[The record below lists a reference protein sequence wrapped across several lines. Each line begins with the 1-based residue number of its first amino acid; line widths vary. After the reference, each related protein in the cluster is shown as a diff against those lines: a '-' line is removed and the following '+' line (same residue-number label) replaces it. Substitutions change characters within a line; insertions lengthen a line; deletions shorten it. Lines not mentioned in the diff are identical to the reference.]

1 MRRCPGTCDSW
12 VDLKALIRKLG
23 NIHPDHQRIFKGAFR
38 VAVFLIL
45 GKAAGAIKE
54 MAVAYRYGVS
64 DAVDAYQFTMTMAN
78 WLPVTIVGVLSVV
91 LIPVLVKLRREG
103 GAERDRFVSELQGW
117 TLAGGLLL
125 GLLTWFA
132 WPFLLR
138 TLGQGL
144 SPEVAAMTGDLL
156 WAFAPVSAILLV
168 AGISAARL
176 RSHERHVNTLL
187 DSVPAI
193 TTLGWV
199 MLATF
204 TPDQVGP
211 LLWGTLVGYVIQMV
225 WLAWLAARA
234 DQGFWGAPLL
244 TLRSPHWPELMS
256 AAGVMLIGQVAM
268 SFVNPLD
275 QYAAA
280 NLGANAN
287 ATLGYASRL
296 LSLVL
301 GIGAV
306 SVGRAALPVLADVQ
320 HRGDAVRARAMAL
333 KWSFVM
339 VGAGA
344 AAVVVGWFLAPWGVK
359 LLFERGA
366 FTADNTQAVADV
378 LRWGL
383 LQLPFYFGVLILVQL
398 LASQNRYRIM
408 AAIAVANFLLKAGMN
423 LVLAPR
429 MGTQGIMLATSL
441 MYLLSYV
448 CYVAVALRR
457 VEAPAPQ
464 PDKEQS

>member
-1 MRRCPGTCDSW
+1 M
-12 VDLKALIRKLG
+12 KALIRKLG

-38 VAVFLIL
+38 VAVFLLL

-64 DAVDAYQFTMTMAN
+64 DAVDAYQFTMTMAT

-91 LIPVLVKLRREG
+91 LIPVLVRLRRAED
-103 GAERDRFVSELQGW
+103 AERDQFIKELQGW
-117 TLAGGLLL
+117 VAAAGIALAIA
-125 GLLTWFA
+125 TWFA
-132 WPFLLR
+132 WPYVVDLL
-138 TLGQGL
+138 GKGL
-144 SPEVAAMTGDLL
+144 PDRVRGMTGDLL
-156 WAFAPVSAILLV
+156 VAFAPVSALLLI

-176 RSHERHVNTLL
+176 RAHERHVNTLL
-187 DSVPAI
+187 DSVPAVA
-193 TTLGWV
+193 TLAWV
-199 MLATF
+199 MLAVSA
-204 TPDQVGP
+204 DGVGP
-211 LLWGTLVGYVIQMV
+211 LLWGTLVGYAIQTV

-234 DQGFWGAPLL
+234 DGGFWGAPRL
-244 TLRSPHWPELMS
+244 TLRSPHWPELMG

-268 SFVNPLD
+268 SFVGPLD

-296 LSLVL
+296 LSLLL

-320 HRGDAVRARAMAL
+320 ARGDTGRARGMAL
-333 KWSFVM
+333 KWSVLM

-344 AAVVVGWFLAPWGVK
+344 VAVAIGWVLAPWGVSV
-359 LLFERGA
+359 LFQRGA
-366 FTADNTQAVADV
+366 FTAENTEAVAHV

-408 AAIAVANFLLKAGMN
+408 AAIAVANFALKAILN
-423 LVLAPR
+423 IVLAPK
-429 MGTQGIMLATSL
+429 MGAAGIMLATSL
-441 MYLLSYV
+441 MYVLSFA
-448 CYVAVALRR
+448 CYLVVAMRK
-457 VEAPAPQ
+457 VEP
-464 PDKEQS
+464 KEAD

>member
-1 MRRCPGTCDSW
+1 M
-12 VDLKALIRKLG
+12 KALIRKLG
-23 NIHPDHQRIFKGAFR
+23 SIHPDHQRIFKGAFR
-38 VAVFLIL
+38 VAVFLLL

-64 DAVDAYQFTMTMAN
+64 DAVDAYQFTMTMAT

-91 LIPVLVKLRREG
+91 LIPVLVRLRRAEA
-103 GAERDRFVSELQGW
+103 AEREQFIRELQGW
-117 TLAGGLLL
+117 VAAVGVALA
-125 GLLTWFA
+125 LLTWFA
-132 WPFLLR
+132 WPQVLGA
-138 TLGQGL
+138 LGQGL
-144 SPEVAAMTGDLL
+144 SARVGEMTGELL
-156 WAFAPVSAILLV
+156 LAFAPVSALLLV

-187 DSVPAI
+187 DSVPAVA
-193 TTLGWV
+193 TLAWV
-199 MLATF
+199 MLAASAES
-204 TPDQVGP
+204 VGP
-211 LLWGTLVGYVIQMV
+211 LLWGTLVGYAIQTA

-234 DQGFWGAPLL
+234 DGGFWGAPTL
-244 TLRSPHWPELMS
+244 TLRSPHWPELMG

-268 SFVNPLD
+268 SFVGPLD

-296 LSLVL
+296 LSLLL

-320 HRGDAVRARAMAL
+320 ARGDTARARAMAL
-333 KWSFVM
+333 KWSVLM
-339 VGAGA
+339 VAAGAGA
-344 AAVVVGWFLAPWGVK
+344 VAVGWLLAPWGVSV
-359 LLFERGA
+359 LFQRGA
-366 FTADNTQAVADV
+366 FTAENTAAVAHV

-408 AAIAVANFLLKAGMN
+408 AAIAVANFALKAALN
-423 LVLAPR
+423 TVLAPR
-429 MGTQGIMLATSL
+429 MGAAGIMLATSL

-448 CYVAVALRR
+448 CYLAVALRR
-457 VEAPAPQ
+457 AEPKEA
-464 PDKEQS
+464 D